1 MGGEVNYGLRITD
14 YGLRKNTAYLRLKI
28 KVVHEYH
35 DCPNSKREGSTRKEE
50 MTRSDSMNNKQP
62 ATAPPWQANGQWRK
76 ANGIYKIVIPKEE
89 RSDDEERIE
98 NYGLRIEN

>member
-1 MGGEVNYGLRITD
+1 
-14 YGLRKNTAYLRLKI
+14 
-28 KVVHEYH
+28 
-35 DCPNSKREGSTRKEE
+35 
-50 MTRSDSMNNKQP
+50 MNNKQP